1 MAAAQGRGPVGLA
14 ANQPQVDSG
23 TLARTAVRAPGPS
36 GAGAHGP
43 TLAARPAAS
52 QSRTKGE
59 ETLVLYFDQ
68 NSRVVAGSE
77 LDKLKRL
84 EAVLRRRIGT
94 RVEIHGHAS
103 LEGSDRY
110 NLMLSR
116 DRAEFVEAY
125 LLAVGGSP
133 GQLKVEAFGERRPA
147 VAEHGIGAALES
159 RRAKNR
165 RVEVRFIVG
174 NPYVDYVATIRKR
187 YQGTIANLRRR
198 LQKLQAAER
207 RTLAHPAKLAIALR
221 RWQEE
226 IDETQ
231 SEVTDYERWLAELDA
246 AQRTLNDPKKVWDK
260 VTRRVDYFDE
270 MIRYQTD
277 RIRRTE
283 QRLAKARVQGAQ
295 AKGPQEKVFWTELQG
310 HYQDALK
317 DQRKELQWLHKDKSR
332 EAGAAKAR

>member
-1 MAAAQGRGPVGLA
+1 MAEVCGRGPVGLA

-23 TLARTAVRAPGPS
+23 TLARAAARAPGPS
-36 GAGAHGP
+36 GAAANGP
-43 TLAARPAAS
+43 APAARPAACP
-52 QSRTKGE
+52 SRTKGE
-59 ETLVLYFDQ
+59 ETLVLYFGQ
-68 NSRVVAGSE
+68 NSRVVAGPE

-84 EAVLRRRIGT
+84 EAVLRRSGT
-94 RVEIHGHAS
+94 RVALHGHAS

-110 NLMLSR
+110 NLTLSR

-125 LLAVGGSP
+125 LVAMGGSP

-147 VAEHGIGAALES
+147 VAEQGQGAELEA

-165 RVEVRFIVG
+165 RVEVRFVVG

-221 RWQEE
+221 HWQEE

-231 SEVTDYERWLAELDA
+231 SELKDYERWLAELDA
-246 AQRTLNDPKKVWDK
+246 AQQTLKDPKKVWDK

-270 MIRYQTD
+270 MIRMQD
-277 RIRRTE
+277 GRIQSTE
-283 QRLAKARVQGAQ
+283 QRLSKARMQAAQ
-295 AKGPQEKVFWTELQG
+295 AKGPQEKAFWTELGG
-310 HYQDALK
+310 HYQEALK

-332 EAGAAKAR
+332 QAGAAKAR